1 MVDYLISVTM
11 KYETFRKSRSNRTH
25 KYVEYVLISA
35 HKNIL
40 NTIIYTNLYL
50 IQIVL
55 NYAKLP
61 MVKNWARFKLFRVFA
76 HLYTSQ
82 DTSVSSCKQ

>member
-1 MVDYLISVTM
+1 M

-25 KYVEYVLISA
+25 TYVEYVLISA

-61 MVKNWARFKLFRVFA
+61 MVKTGLVLSYFKCLHICIR
-76 HLYTSQ
+76 HKIPQ
-82 DTSVSSCKQ
+82 